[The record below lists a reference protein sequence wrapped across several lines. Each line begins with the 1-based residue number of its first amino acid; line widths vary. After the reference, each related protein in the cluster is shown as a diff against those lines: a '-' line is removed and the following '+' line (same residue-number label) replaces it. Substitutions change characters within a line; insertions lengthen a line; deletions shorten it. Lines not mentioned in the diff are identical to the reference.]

1 MSTTAYQR
9 IVVATAIASVLS
21 GCAVS
26 PGQISAAKGELEQQI
41 AARKQAFE
49 DRQRDLPLVEEIDA
63 NYLGSEAI
71 PLSYNT
77 TLPAVF
83 HKQRL
88 RLAERTSIKTIAERI
103 TALTRIPV
111 VINVDVWARPTM
123 RRYASSG
130 STATAAPSAQ
140 PAPTQAPSG
149 GYPGGSPF
157 ANGAGVTTLSVGQQW
172 VDPSYIPV
180 DVDDYLARAMDSW
193 TSSAGLSWDYNREK
207 NEITVFRYV
216 TRTFQVRTTNRTI
229 ETASQTSKGLTAT
242 SGTQGSA
249 NGSGASVG
257 SFDAGAKV
265 ASSSKMDPLASLL
278 QTIKDNY
285 LLSSEEVATSN
296 PATSTITVTGSRYT
310 VDQVGTYLSNQNASL
325 SLQALVTLDTYLVQV
340 SDSSEGGIDV
350 SAVYSKLANGAVDW
364 ALKLNGPTSLASNA
378 AGQLGFNV
386 VSPSSPWNGTSVT
399 AQAVNSLGTVL
410 SHTSRTYPTKNR
422 VPINVTNFVSEGYL
436 AQTTPG
442 YGGIS
447 GSSQTGLTPGTV
459 TTGSFSVITPTIYDN
474 GMVELTLTLD
484 ESASHGFKEITTGQ
498 GATSQ
503 KIQTPNIT
511 GNKADPT
518 IEVRDGDSMI
528 LVAMDDDDING
539 TKRYGI
545 AGGSLIGQRTRV
557 VKIQVVTPRILGR
570 S

>member
-1 MSTTAYQR
+1 MPTTVSQR
-9 IVVATAIASVLS
+9 LIVATAIASVLS
-21 GCAVS
+21 GCAIS
-26 PGQISAAKGELEQQI
+26 PGQISTTKGEIEQQI

-49 DRQRDLPLVEEIDA
+49 ERQRDLPLVEEIDA

-77 TLPAVF
+77 TLPAIF
-83 HKQRL
+83 HEKRL

-111 VINVDVWARPTM
+111 VINVDVWSRPTM
-123 RRYASSG
+123 RRYGSSG
-130 STATAAPSAQ
+130 GATAAPAPAQ
-140 PAPTQAPSG
+140 PAPSQAASG
-149 GYPGGSPF
+149 GYPGGSPY
-157 ANGAGVTTLSVGQQW
+157 GGVATTLSVGQQW
-172 VDPSYIPV
+172 LDPSYIPV
-180 DVDDYLARAMDSW
+180 NVDDTLARAMDSW
-193 TSSAGLSWDYNREK
+193 TSSAGLNWDYNREK

-216 TRTFQVRTTNRTI
+216 TRTFQVRATSRTI
-229 ETASQTSKGLTAT
+229 ETASQTSKGLTAN

-249 NGSGASVG
+249 NGSGSSVG

-265 ASSSKMDPLASLL
+265 ATSSKSDALASLL

-285 LLSSEEVATSN
+285 LLSAEEVATSN

-310 VDQVGTYLSNQNASL
+310 VEQVGSYLSNQNASL
-325 SLQALVTLDTYLVQV
+325 SLQALVTLDTYLVQMT
-340 SDSSEGGIDV
+340 DSSEAGIDV
-350 SAVYSKLANGAVDW
+350 SAVYSKLANGAADW
-364 ALKLNGPTSLASNA
+364 ALKFNGPASLATSA

-422 VPINVTNFVSEGYL
+422 VPISVTNFRSEGYL

-447 GSSQTGLTPGTV
+447 GSGQTGLTPGTV
-459 TTGSFSVITPTIYDN
+459 TTGNFSVVTPTIYDN

-484 ESASHGFKEITTGQ
+484 ESANQGFKEISTGQ

-503 KIQTPNIT
+503 RIQSPDIT

-528 LVAMDDDDING
+528 LVAMDDDNING

-545 AGGSLIGQRTRV
+545 AGGSLVGQRTRV